1 MRTKTNK
8 EEQEQMKKEL
18 FEEYKR
24 GAAKRVLEDDFQGK
38 IDSVGNYLDIIEIG
52 LDYSR
57 FKKDTIKI
65 DGTTLSKKRMRCL
78 VDNYDQVQKI
88 RIAMQNQQR
97 SILQGVDGD
106 GFDAAKIIMTQVENT
121 EKNIV
126 KIIEFFTDY
135 NPVTYYLKQITGI
148 GGLTA
153 ARLYAFLDITEAQSA
168 GSFWTYAGL
177 NNNVIPYLGKEKAKD
192 IVDKYNEIAR
202 SKQEEIHGDEI
213 TKTSATRIMK
223 AFLADVKKHVDEEG
237 ILKWDPN
244 DNPHVCD
251 PKDLV
256 HWVNSSN
263 KNSLLVSKEIGF
275 ASISTEIATMI
286 MMKYDRKFLVPSII
300 DMVAVDAKVNR
311 RPSQIINGVYG
322 RHKFRCKK
330 DEVFKP
336 YFTTD
341 DLEKYLAMPPFNARL
356 KKACYLIGD
365 TWNKNHNRPKSLYGR
380 LYADRKA
387 YETIK
392 NERGDYADQAAK
404 KLQDYNV
411 TKKNVKAV
419 YVSGKLPA
427 GHIEMRARRYATK
440 ILLSH
445 LYEFWY
451 IVEYGTAPRVP
462 YILGACEVNG
472 EDVRMHT
479 DYIKP
484 EVPYEEVLEK
494 FGLKIPDKI
503 YPTLD
508 DCNTGF

>member
-1 MRTKTNK
+1 MKTNK

-18 FEEYKR
+18 YEQYKR
-24 GAAKRVLEDDFQGK
+24 DSAKRALEDDFQDK
-38 IDSVGNYLDIIEIG
+38 INSVANYLDIIEIG
-52 LDYSR
+52 LDYSK

-65 DGTTLSKKRMRCL
+65 DGTALSKKRIRCL
-78 VDNYDQVQKI
+78 VDNFDQVQKI

-97 SILQGVDGD
+97 SILQGMDGD
-106 GFDAAKIIMTQVENT
+106 GFDAAKIIMTQIENV
-121 EKNIV
+121 EKNINR
-126 KIIEFFTDY
+126 IIEFFTDY
-135 NPVTYYLKQITGI
+135 NPITYYLKQIMGI

-153 ARLYAFLDITEAQSA
+153 ARLYAFLDIKEATSA

-177 NNNVIPYLGKEKAKD
+177 NNNVIPFLGKEKASN
-192 IVDKYNEIAR
+192 ITDKYNEITR
-202 SKQEEIHGDEI
+202 TKQEEVCGDKI

-223 AFLADVKKHVDEEG
+223 VFLVDVKKHLNEDKM
-237 ILKWDPN
+237 LKWTSKDY
-244 DNPHVCD
+244 PHVCE

-256 HWVNSSN
+256 RWANKSK
-263 KNSLLVSKEIGF
+263 KNSILISNELGF
-275 ASISTEIATMI
+275 DFIDEDIATTI
-286 MMKYDRKFLVPSII
+286 MMKHDRKFLIPSIV
-300 DMVAVDAKVNR
+300 DMVAVDEQVNR
-311 RPSQIINGVYG
+311 RPSQINNGLLTRYG
-322 RHKFRCKK
+322 YRCK
-330 DEVFKP
+330 DDSSRP
-336 YFTTD
+336 YYTTE

-356 KKACYLIGD
+356 KKVCYLLGEA
-365 TWNKNHNRPKSLYGR
+365 WNKNHRRPKSLYGK
-380 LYADRKA
+380 LYSDRKA
-387 YETIK
+387 YETVK

-404 KLQDYNV
+404 KIQDYNIV
-411 TKKNVKAV
+411 KKNVKEV
-419 YVSGKLPA
+419 YASGKLPA
-427 GHIEMRARRYATK
+427 GHIETRARRYATK

-445 LYEFWY
+445 LLEYWQ

-484 EVPYEEVLEK
+484 EVPYEEVLKK